1 MKKILIAAMI
11 AFFVFGTTCAFAQ
24 YTDDQDKKEESKDDA
39 KKAPKGKQGGRKV
52 LVPALSDF
60 TVTPTIMTYEGG
72 PITVSVHVSDSDGVK
87 TVITTL
93 IKPNGQQ
100 SPVHM
105 TLVSG
110 NLKDG
115 KWQTSWIMPMNTGS
129 DPLVYGVTIRA
140 SNINNAPNT
149 VESKPVTVTV
159 AGKPQ
164 SDFKKPI
171 QPMPGKK

>member
-11 AFFVFGTTCAFAQ
+11 AFFVFGTTCALAQ
-24 YTDDQDKKEESKDDA
+24 YTTDPDKKDSKGENA
-39 KKAPKGKQGGRKV
+39 KKAPKGKKGEKID
-52 LVPALSDF
+52 VPDLFSF
-60 TVTPTIMTYEGG
+60 TVTPTTMTYEGG
-72 PITVSVHVSDSDGVK
+72 QITVSVKVVDYDGVK
-87 TVITTL
+87 TVIAIL

-110 NLKDG
+110 DLKDG
-115 KWQTSWIMPMNTGS
+115 EWRTSWIMPMNTGS
-129 DPLVYGVTIRA
+129 DPLVSGVTVKA
-140 SNINNAPNT
+140 SNSNKGPNS

-159 AGKPQ
+159 AGKPK
-164 SDFKKPI
+164 SDFKKPV

>member
-1 MKKILIAAMI
+1 
-11 AFFVFGTTCAFAQ
+11 
-24 YTDDQDKKEESKDDA
+24 
-39 KKAPKGKQGGRKV
+39 
-52 LVPALSDF
+52 
-60 TVTPTIMTYEGG
+60 
-72 PITVSVHVSDSDGVK
+72 
-87 TVITTL
+87 
-93 IKPNGQQ
+93 
-100 SPVHM
+100 M

-115 KWQTSWIMPMNTGS
+115 EWRTSWIMPMNTGS
-129 DPLVYGVTIRA
+129 DPLVYGVTVRA
-140 SNINNAPNT
+140 SNTNKGPNS